1 MNKKYRYFFFSK
13 LVFSLSLMLPMNRL
27 TEAHRDETVGGF
39 FMWRGKKR
47 EVETRHVNGLGFPH
61 YLSPA
66 ALLTSFHRGL
76 LNKAIPRVDDL
87 RPRPA
92 QIPQRYRFR
101 FHRDAVV
108 YTTRLLLSLYTQVC
122 ACVLRIYIA
131 CIEYIVDIAP
141 RAEAWLPVQVQSSF
155 FQQRNKK
162 VKKMFERGKLEHF
175 KINRIITCNN

>member
-1 MNKKYRYFFFSK
+1 MNC
-13 LVFSLSLMLPMNRL
+13 L
-27 TEAHRDETVGGF
+27 TEAHWDETMVKF
-39 FMWRGKKR
+39 FMRRGKR

-76 LNKAIPRVDDL
+76 LNKAIPRVGDL

-108 YTTRLLLSLYTQVC
+108 YTTRLLTSVYTQVY
-122 ACVLRIYIA
+122 ACVLRMYILRA
-131 CIEYIVDIAP
+131 SNISSILHRGQRRGYRYRYKVLFFSEEYK
-141 RAEAWLPVQVQSSF
+141 E
-155 FQQRNKK
+155 KK
-162 VKKMFERGKLEHF
+162 KKKMLARKRGTLR
-175 KINRIITCNN
+175 N

>member
-1 MNKKYRYFFFSK
+1 MLFFI
-13 LVFSLSLMLPMNRL
+13 FSLFLSYVSLPMNCL
-27 TEAHRDETVGGF
+27 TEAHRDETVVGF
-39 FMWRGKKR
+39 FMWRRKR
-47 EVETRHVNGLGFPH
+47 EEETRHVNGLGFPH

-76 LNKAIPRVDDL
+76 LNKAIPRVGDL

-108 YTTRLLLSLYTQVC
+108 YTIRLLSSVYTQVC
-122 ACVLRIYIA
+122 ACVLRIHIYIT

-155 FQQRNKK
+155 LYQRNKK
-162 VKKMFERGKLEHF
+162 IKKMFER
-175 KINRIITCNN
+175 KIGTL

>member
-1 MNKKYRYFFFSK
+1 
-13 LVFSLSLMLPMNRL
+13 MLPMNRL

-66 ALLTSFHRGL
+66 ALLTSFYRGL

-108 YTTRLLLSLYTQVC
+108 YTTRLLLSLYKQVC
-122 ACVLRIYIA
+122 VRFAYIHCVHRIYRRYCTA
-131 CIEYIVDIAP
+131 GRGVATGTGTKFF
-141 RAEAWLPVQVQSSF
+141 SSA
-155 FQQRNKK
+155 KK
-162 VKKMFERGKLEHF
+162 
-175 KINRIITCNN
+175 